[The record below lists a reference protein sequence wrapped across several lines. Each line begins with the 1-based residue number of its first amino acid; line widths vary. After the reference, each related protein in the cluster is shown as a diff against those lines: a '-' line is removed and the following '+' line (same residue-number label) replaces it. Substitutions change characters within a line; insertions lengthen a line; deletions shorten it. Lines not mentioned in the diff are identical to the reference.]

1 MSEVAQNN
9 DYSEL
14 VERLSII
21 QSKIALGKDLKT
33 AAFGGGAS
41 YSYRNAEQ
49 ILTAIKPLQNELK
62 VAITCSDTL
71 VIERCPENG
80 IVPVGYLIATA
91 TAHYKSAEISV
102 KGFAFFD
109 EHLKKDGKGSRMS
122 REQIVGCASSYA
134 RKYALQGLLAIS
146 DGADDPDGLPQND
159 ANQAAE
165 TAASNS
171 EKVYKRAL
179 ENLKECNSV
188 SEMLNKKAFM
198 VAKMPE
204 YKADISRAYDK
215 AVQDLDALNEQNQ
228 QAANSHND
236 DDCPF

>member
-9 DYSEL
+9 DYVEL

-21 QSKIALGKDLKT
+21 QSKIALGKELK
-33 AAFGGGAS
+33 GYG

-49 ILTAIKPLQNELK
+49 ILQAVKTLLNGAAIVCDDEIDDKGLL
-62 VAITCSDTL
+62 T
-71 VIERCPENG
+71 
-80 IVPVGYLIATA
+80 ATA
-91 TAHYKSAEISV
+91 TIFYKQACLSV
-102 KGFAFFD
+102 KGHAFLS
-109 EHLKKDGKGSRMS
+109 EHKGMS

-165 TAASNS
+165 TAANNS

-179 ENLKECNSV
+179 KALKECNSV
-188 SEMLNKKAFM
+188 SEMLNKKAVM

-204 YKADISRAYDK
+204 YKADISRAYDT
-215 AVQDLDALNEQNQ
+215 VVEELDALNEENQ
-228 QAANSHND
+228 VAANSHND